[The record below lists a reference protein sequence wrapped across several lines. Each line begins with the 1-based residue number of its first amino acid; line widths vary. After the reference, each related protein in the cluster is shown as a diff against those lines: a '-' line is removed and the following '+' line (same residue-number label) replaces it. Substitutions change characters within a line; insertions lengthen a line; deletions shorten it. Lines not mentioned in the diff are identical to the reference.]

1 MKPTLEEKYNTLQR
15 KYHHLEARYEEVVKE
30 NQRLSG
36 ELSRAEFRIHHE
48 LEPRIKQEKEA
59 YDSFV
64 VNGGSDQCMS
74 YGMYGKC
81 GLDCPVFGDRD
92 GCAEC
97 LAEISDNDLLY
108 FYLSRRDTFK
118 SIAVV
123 RENLIFRGLEEHVQ
137 AIDTAYKYHK
147 AHGAK

>member
-48 LEPRIKQEKEA
+48 LEPRI
-59 YDSFV
+59 
-64 VNGGSDQCMS
+64 NGGSDQCMS